1 MERGN
6 RLAVA
11 RFKGTYQCAG
21 NASYSYNSA
30 LVDHETAPGE
40 LPCNPPSG
48 LNGCLAL
55 LEQGSQLQQKVTA
68 NGDADWRP
76 LAALQHP
83 SPVDICPHKSKSSRP
98 AQPAAASQEMGKG
111 QKVLEGR
118 SQQERRKIRKE
129 KGSLKNLTLQ
139 PRTRIR
145 YDKAKKRFYSF
156 LSTNSLELPT
166 QCYQL
171 DGLLVTT

>member
-1 MERGN
+1 
-6 RLAVA
+6 
-11 RFKGTYQCAG
+11 
-21 NASYSYNSA
+21 
-30 LVDHETAPGE
+30 
-40 LPCNPPSG
+40 
-48 LNGCLAL
+48 
-55 LEQGSQLQQKVTA
+55 
-68 NGDADWRP
+68 
-76 LAALQHP
+76 
-83 SPVDICPHKSKSSRP
+83 
-98 AQPAAASQEMGKG
+98 MGKG

>member
-55 LEQGSQLQQKVTA
+55 LEQRRTVMRIG
-68 NGDADWRP
+68 
-76 LAALQHP
+76 ALLLLSNP
-83 SPVDICPHKSKSSRP
+83 STVDICPHKSKSSRP

-171 DGLLVTT
+171 DGLLCDYLEDLWS